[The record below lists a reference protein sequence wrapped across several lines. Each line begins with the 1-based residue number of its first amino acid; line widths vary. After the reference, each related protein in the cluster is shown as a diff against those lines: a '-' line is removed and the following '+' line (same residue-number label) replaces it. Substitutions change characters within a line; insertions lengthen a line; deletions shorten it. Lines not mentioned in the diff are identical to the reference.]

1 LALVEW
7 MWLER
12 EQQRQTDVVGELAA
26 LVEEYEPD
34 EAAWEL
40 AHLEGRLIDRLCRP
54 GTEADGGDGVPQ
66 GLAYW
71 LLRDA
76 LSRRAEDVV

>member
-1 LALVEW
+1 
-7 MWLER
+7 M
-12 EQQRQTDVVGELAA
+12 VGELAA
-26 LVEEYEPD
+26 LVEAYEPD

-40 AHLEGRLIDRLCRP
+40 AHLEGRLIDRLCQP

-76 LSRRAEDVV
+76 LARRADEPV

>member
-1 LALVEW
+1 LALVAW
-7 MWLER
+7 MWAEPWW
-12 EQQRQTDVVGELAA
+12 EQQTDVVGELEA

-40 AHLEGRLIDRLCRP
+40 AHLEGRLIDRLCQL

-66 GLAYW
+66 GMAYW

-76 LSRRAEDVV
+76 LTRRAEEPV